1 MSRTLEM
8 KKTTQTTHVS
18 EPTPEAEDSSWS
30 RARRP
35 EQKRERRNA
44 ILSAAVMLLDDKGVE
59 STSLSGI
66 ARASGVS
73 KANIYRYFESREA
86 ILLALTLDEA
96 EAWLGEV
103 TTRLAPLAGSGDI
116 RAVAEVFA
124 TTMSTRPRGCALLSS
139 LSSVLERNVGVEL
152 IAAFKRQ
159 FSTLLEAPT
168 QAVHMA
174 LPDLSLDD
182 AGVFM
187 TFFYVFVAG
196 IWPVSDPPPAVAE
209 VLARPEFS
217 DMGVDFEGVVRT
229 HAHTVLRGLCRSD

>member
-1 MSRTLEM
+1 MS
-8 KKTTQTTHVS
+8 QTSQTGKARQTSQVS
-18 EPTPEAEDSSWS
+18 EANPEPEESSWS

-35 EQKRERRNA
+35 EQKQERRNA
-44 ILSAAVMLLDDKGVE
+44 ILSAAVILLDDKGLD
-59 STSLSGI
+59 STSLSEI
-66 ARASGVS
+66 ARASGIS

-86 ILLALTLDEA
+86 ILLAVTLDEA
-96 EAWLGEV
+96 EAWLGEI

-116 RAVAEVFA
+116 GAVAEVFA
-124 TTMSTRPRGCALLSS
+124 STMSARPRACALLSS

-159 FSTLLEAPT
+159 FSTLFKTPT
-168 QAVHMA
+168 QAVHLA
-174 LPDLSLDD
+174 LPGLSLDD

-196 IWPVSDPPPAVAE
+196 IWPVTDPPPAVAE

-217 DMGVDFEGVVRT
+217 DMRVDLEDLVRT
-229 HAHTVLRGLCRSD
+229 HAHTVLRGLYSGD

>member
-1 MSRTLEM
+1 MTLA
-8 KKTTQTTHVS
+8 
-18 EPTPEAEDSSWS
+18 EAE
-30 RARRP
+30 
-35 EQKRERRNA
+35 
-44 ILSAAVMLLDDKGVE
+44 
-59 STSLSGI
+59 T
-66 ARASGVS
+66 
-73 KANIYRYFESREA
+73 
-86 ILLALTLDEA
+86 
-96 EAWLGEV
+96 WLGEV

-124 TTMSTRPRGCALLSS
+124 TKMSTRPRACALLSS

-159 FSTLLEAPT
+159 FSILFKAPI
-168 QAVHMA
+168 QAVHKA

-196 IWPVSDPPPAVAE
+196 IWPVSDPPPAVAA

-217 DMGVDFEGVVRT
+217 DMSVDFEDPSRPLSLVSR
-229 HAHTVLRGLCRSD
+229 R